1 MKKIDP
7 PIPVSDHGHEDP
19 LGSPVPAPPGETHQG
34 LDDVDRQILR
44 TLQAEGRLQN
54 LQLASKLHL
63 PPSSVHKRVARL
75 ESSGYIAGFEAVLN
89 PEKFPG
95 MLIFARVK
103 LETGRP
109 RMHEAFRAAAQAMP
123 SVMECFVLESG
134 YFLLK
139 VRVPNIKRYHHLM
152 SQLLAEIKG
161 TCRLHSQMV
170 MEEIKQVRGIRL

>member
-7 PIPVSDHGHEDP
+7 PLSTSNPGHEDHFGRTIP
-19 LGSPVPAPPGETHQG
+19 PMPGEAHQA
-34 LDDVDRQILR
+34 LDDIDRQILR

-54 LQLASKLHL
+54 LQLAAKLHL
-63 PPSSVHKRVARL
+63 PPSSVHKRVSRL
-75 ESSGYIAGFEAVLN
+75 ESAGYIAGFEAVLN

-95 MLIFARVK
+95 MLVFARVK
-103 LETGRP
+103 LETSTP

-123 SVMECFVLESG
+123 AVMECFVLESG

-139 VRVPNIKRYHHLM
+139 VRVPDIKRYHHLM

-161 TCRLHSQMV
+161 ACQLHSQMV
-170 MEEIKQVRGIRL
+170 MEEVKQVRGIRL